1 MSEQSE
7 VLRQGIAQL
16 SNNLHVTFTR
26 YVASILPSDGF
37 KFWVKAS
44 LIDGQEAPFTVSV
57 AGSFHNSINQEQ
69 NEEDTP
75 AVTAILFTT
84 QYEIAEM
91 QSVNSATIWIGEYLG
106 SRFSF
111 TKRGRYYP
119 EANVY
124 HYYGDA
130 ILPRMESQIID
141 DLDNLDIEDT
151 IVSNSLPVWLDID
164 PTIDI
169 YPSYLIPTNLP
180 PPYIAVDIDNTES
193 ITAGFTIDNDG
204 NFDNPQKEKVSLTFF
219 GFNKRKAAEFLN
231 TVNQYCLATDEIGII
246 NTPVVNDEKAPQSDF
261 NIIAQKKK
269 AVFLV
274 NYRLNVMEMVVRRL
288 LAKATITITPVWE
301 RIVYDMLID
310 YADPLDPIL
319 FDDLQSSVIV
329 LDPT

>member
-16 SNNLHVTFTR
+16 SSNLHVTFTR

-44 LIDGQEAPFTVSV
+44 LIEGETEPFTLSV

-91 QSVNSATIWIGEYLG
+91 QSVNSSTIWIGEYLG

-141 DLDNLDIEDT
+141 DLADLDINDT

-164 PTIDI
+164 ATIDI

-193 ITAGFTIDNDG
+193 ITAGFTIDNYV
-204 NFDNPQKEKVSLTFF
+204 NFDRPQKEKVSLTFF
-219 GFNKRKAAEFLN
+219 GFNRRKAAEFLN
-231 TVNQYCLATDEIGII
+231 TVNQYCMSTDEIGII

-261 NIIAQKKK
+261 NVIAQKKK
-269 AVFLV
+269 AVFWV
-274 NYRLNVMEMVVRRL
+274 NYRLSVMDLVVRRM
-288 LAKATITITPVWE
+288 LAKATITITPIWDKV
-301 RIVYDMLID
+301 VYDLLID
-310 YADPLDPIL
+310 HADPLDTIL
-319 FDDLQSSVIV
+319 LDDLESSVIYF
-329 LDPT
+329 DPT